1 MDVVVVVVFFI
12 LALFALVKRWSVP
25 PQELVD
31 DYYKVAN
38 VKVWR
43 QEQTIQFGAQKMP
56 VGDISRLAIEGRG
69 KPNKFPTL
77 VLYFVDPNVK
87 EWEIAR
93 FPPTRIDE
101 ANSVQS
107 LIRESVEKAGG
118 RSVVCLDCFSD

>member
-43 QEQTIQFGAQKMP
+43 QE
-56 VGDISRLAIEGRG
+56 
-69 KPNKFPTL
+69 
-77 VLYFVDPNVK
+77 
-87 EWEIAR
+87 
-93 FPPTRIDE
+93 
-101 ANSVQS
+101 
-107 LIRESVEKAGG
+107 
-118 RSVVCLDCFSD
+118 